1 MNTKKHSERND
12 LIHVYLLN
20 VQEYGIY
27 EQFQAAARCILK
39 RKRLGKPVT
48 AEHLAESEMVKS
60 LSSKLNLFSM
70 KADGVRI
77 VESGDRMMVA
87 EQIIEEAKEME
98 GWA

>member
-1 MNTKKHSERND
+1 MKHSERND

-20 VQEYGIY
+20 VQDNGIY

-60 LSSKLNLFSM
+60 LSSKLNLFSV
-70 KADGVRI
+70 KTDGVRI
-77 VESGDRMMVA
+77 VESGDRIMVA
-87 EQIIEEAKEME
+87 EEIIQEADEME
-98 GWA
+98 GWV

>member
-1 MNTKKHSERND
+1 METKKHSERND

-48 AEHLAESEMVKS
+48 AEHLAESQMVKS

-77 VESGDRMMVA
+77 VESGDHIMVA
-87 EQIIEEAKEME
+87 EEIIQEADEL
-98 GWA
+98 